1 MSTASPSPRLVV
13 VTGSGRSGTSSMAG
27 VLKLLGLR
35 IPQPEVP
42 ATRSNPKGHFEPQW
56 VVDFQQRLLGR
67 VHVKLTDAR
76 PQAFDDTARVGL
88 RTDTQETLRE
98 WLAPQLT
105 DPTDVVV
112 KDPRSTWF
120 VPMWKQVAD
129 DLGANLATLTML
141 RHPAEV
147 VGSKNA
153 YYYRKES
160 PERRRVGETSRV
172 ASWVNVALFG
182 ELATRGRPRS
192 FVRYTDLLID
202 WRKEVE
208 RIAKELD
215 LGIRDGLSDES
226 VAAVDEFIDPDLHR
240 IRVTWDDLEIPTE
253 LQDLAEEVW
262 VQLDR
267 LVDAGGHDETAEA
280 ALDAAR
286 ARYTQMYNDAFA
298 LASSSVDASVNAAL
312 KKQRRQLTAKAKEQ
326 QAAQSKRGRTALKQ
340 YARKARAAAGRL
352 RRSSTT

>member
-1 MSTASPSPRLVV
+1 
-13 VTGSGRSGTSSMAG
+13 MAG

-105 DPTDVVV
+105 DPADVVV
-112 KDPRSTWF
+112 EDPRSTWF

-182 ELATRGRPRS
+182 ELATRGRPGAS
-192 FVRYTDLLID
+192 CAT
-202 WRKEVE
+202 
-208 RIAKELD
+208 
-215 LGIRDGLSDES
+215 
-226 VAAVDEFIDPDLHR
+226 
-240 IRVTWDDLEIPTE
+240 PT
-253 LQDLAEEVW
+253 
-262 VQLDR
+262 
-267 LVDAGGHDETAEA
+267 
-280 ALDAAR
+280 
-286 ARYTQMYNDAFA
+286 
-298 LASSSVDASVNAAL
+298 SSSTGA
-312 KKQRRQLTAKAKEQ
+312 
-326 QAAQSKRGRTALKQ
+326 
-340 YARKARAAAGRL
+340 
-352 RRSSTT
+352 RRSSGSPRSSTSGSMTACPTRASPRLTSSSTPTSTGSG

>member
-1 MSTASPSPRLVV
+1 MSIASPSARLVV

-67 VHVKLTDAR
+67 VQVKLTDAR
-76 PQAFDDTARVGL
+76 PEAFDDTARVGL
-88 RTDTQETLRE
+88 RTDTQEKLRE

-105 DPTDVVV
+105 DPADVVV

-120 VPMWKQVAD
+120 VPMWKQVAE
-129 DLGANLATLTML
+129 DLGADLATLTML

-215 LGIRDGLSDES
+215 LGIHDGLPDEG
-226 VAAVDEFIDPDLHR
+226 VVDGPTDDAALVQAPTQRLAGVGIEPARLGKRPSEDGPGLGCREPEGDGQSGQDG
-240 IRVTWDDLEIPTE
+240 VGLEGGMARERWT
-253 LQDLAEEVW
+253 V
-262 VQLDR
+262 LDHSLSAGLMGKMR
-267 LVDAGGHDETAEA
+267 GVERRHGDAGVARP
-280 ALDAAR
+280 ALSAGAHRAGCAR
-286 ARYTQMYNDAFA
+286 
-298 LASSSVDASVNAAL
+298 
-312 KKQRRQLTAKAKEQ
+312 RRP
-326 QAAQSKRGRTALKQ
+326 
-340 YARKARAAAGRL
+340 
-352 RRSSTT
+352 